1 MGRQSRTA
9 VGHRRDAGR
18 RQAMKKKIIE
28 ANGVKYL
35 VTEKEGRTKSGRK
48 IRSCKWETYQE
59 TPKLF

>member
-1 MGRQSRTA
+1 MVHQR
-9 VGHRRDAGR
+9 HEKR
-18 RQAMKKKIIE
+18 RQAMKKKVIE

-59 TPKLF
+59 APKLF